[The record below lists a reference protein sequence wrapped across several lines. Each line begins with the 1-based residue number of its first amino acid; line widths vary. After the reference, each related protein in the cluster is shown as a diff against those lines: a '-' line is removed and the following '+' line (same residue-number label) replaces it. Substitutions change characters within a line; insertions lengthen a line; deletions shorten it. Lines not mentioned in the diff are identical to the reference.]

1 MVIDFVLK
9 LSGGNFSVPNSS
21 EKDFS
26 GTLCRDRPTL
36 NICDVVVHY
45 STIMLDIPVRRQ
57 YISWRDVTGFD
68 ATLVIML
75 RDTVSVN
82 ES

>member
-1 MVIDFVLK
+1 MVTDFVLK

-36 NICDVVVHY
+36 SICDVIHY
-45 STIMLDIPVRRQ
+45 STIMLDIPIRRQ
-57 YISWRDVTGFD
+57 YIS
-68 ATLVIML
+68 
-75 RDTVSVN
+75 
-82 ES
+82 